1 MTLSE
6 TLIKF
11 CSPVFAGLKPSYLI
25 MVKNNEY
32 LNKEANKLKPILKK
46 NGFRLRELGGCIN
59 VRRYLLF
66 NEKDLEKAI
75 HTDLNINLLK
85 QLNYKITNI
94 DDLITQLYKRIETK
108 NLPFPHEIGIFLGY
122 PYSDTIGFINNKGEN
137 EKYCGYWKVYANVEQ
152 AKKNFLS
159 FDMCKKEFCEAFE
172 SGCPFEE
179 IINKKFSSQ
188 LYG

>member
-6 TLIKF
+6 TLIKY
-11 CSPVFAGLKPSYLI
+11 CSPVFAELKPSYLI
-25 MVKNNEY
+25 MVKNNDN
-32 LNKEANKLKPILKK
+32 LNKEANNLKPILKN

-66 NEKDLEKAI
+66 NENNLTKAVF
-75 HTDLNINLLK
+75 TNLNINLLK
-85 QLNYKITNI
+85 QMNYKITNL
-94 DDLITQLYKRIETK
+94 DDLITQLYKKIETK
-108 NLPFPHEIGIFLGY
+108 GQPFPHEIGIFLGY
-122 PYSDTIGFINNKGEN
+122 PYSDTIGFIKNNGEN

-172 SGCPFEE
+172 RGCPFEE
-179 IINKKFSSQ
+179 IITKRFTPQ